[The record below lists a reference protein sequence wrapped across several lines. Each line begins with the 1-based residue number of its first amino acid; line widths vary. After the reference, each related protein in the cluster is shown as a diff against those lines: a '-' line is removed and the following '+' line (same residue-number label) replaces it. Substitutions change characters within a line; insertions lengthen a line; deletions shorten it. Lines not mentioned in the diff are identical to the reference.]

1 MLCEADTAHQ
11 VTEPEATPLTPQE
24 LHQQVPV
31 DATASIK
38 VSFRDG
44 SIPYTDMPAFLA
56 QDYTL
61 LRTVDHLVMAL
72 KREVLVSLL
81 LTHRSVEYPH
91 TYAHRNARYMGSH
104 HLGLYQ
110 EAGAGREG
118 KVKLVGRC
126 HGRFSD
132 IEERLGRVGGLLM
145 WEGVCLLA
153 KCISWGLVRLYL
165 R

>member
-1 MLCEADTAHQ
+1 MLCEANTARQ
-11 VTEPEATPLTPQE
+11 ITEPEATPLTPQE

-44 SIPYTDMPAFLA
+44 SITCTDMSAFQA
-56 QDYTL
+56 RDYTL
-61 LRTVDHLVMAL
+61 LRAEDHLVMAL
-72 KREVLVSLL
+72 KREVLVLL
-81 LTHRSVEYPH
+81 LPMHHSVEYLQ
-91 TYAHRNARYMGSH
+91 TYAHRSAGYMGSH

-132 IEERLGRVGGLLM
+132 MEGRLGRVGGLL
-145 WEGVCLLA
+145 
-153 KCISWGLVRLYL
+153 I
-165 R
+165 